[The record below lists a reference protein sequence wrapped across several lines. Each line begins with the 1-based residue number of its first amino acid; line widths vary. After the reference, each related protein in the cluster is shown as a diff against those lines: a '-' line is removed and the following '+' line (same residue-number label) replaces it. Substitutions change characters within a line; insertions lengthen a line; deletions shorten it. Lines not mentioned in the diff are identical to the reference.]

1 MKAVGIPHGT
11 IPITGITKIISSA
24 LDSAKSGNLSPIVAN
39 LTKTILPMLTVAKM
53 KSIGLPIVGRGK
65 NSGGFL
71 EILGSS
77 KDSLTQGL
85 GKILFS
91 AFKAMIK
98 AGMPKGKGIVMTGK
112 GMCGKGFWSDFA
124 N

>member
-1 MKAVGIPHGT
+1 MNLITKRVIPLLMKAVGIPHGT

-24 LDSAKSGNLSPIVAN
+24 LDSAKSGNLSSIVAN
-39 LTKTILPMLTVAKM
+39 LTKTILPMLKAAKM

-65 NSGGFL
+65 NSAGGIL
-71 EILGSS
+71 EILGSA

-91 AFKAMIK
+91 ILF
-98 AGMPKGKGIVMTGK
+98 
-112 GMCGKGFWSDFA
+112 